1 MTEPTTSRARAVATA
16 LAPLVLLAAFVWH
29 PHLHG
34 RLPNAPAIA
43 EAVAEDP
50 TRWGLAHLAAG
61 VASGAVVLAFI
72 AVRGFLR
79 ERCDDRWS
87 ALGLPFIVIGSMLYT
102 MLPGME
108 FAPLAAVAA
117 GGDPEAAQ
125 RALQPWFLAVLTIG
139 ALVFAVG
146 VLGVAKGITGHGIL
160 SPGVTRLVVVA
171 LVVLAVSRFVPLF
184 VVQGYVQAAAAMVAL
199 WPLAAR
205 MWGPSGRPQPFA
217 ANSSPSAAMPP
228 P

>member
-1 MTEPTTSRARAVATA
+1 
-16 LAPLVLLAAFVWH
+16 VLLVAFVWH

-43 EAVAEDP
+43 DAVAEDP

-87 ALGLPFIVIGSMLYT
+87 ARGLPFIVIGSMLYS

-125 RALQPWFLAVLTIG
+125 RALQPWFVAVLAIG
-139 ALVFAVG
+139 AATFAVG
-146 VLGVAKGITGHGIL
+146 VLGVAKGIAGHRIL

-171 LVVLAVSRFVPLF
+171 LVVFAASRFVPLF
-184 VVQGYVQAAAAMVAL
+184 IVQGYVQAAAGAVAL
-199 WPLAAR
+199 WPLAGL
-205 MWGPSGRPQPFA
+205 MW
-217 ANSSPSAAMPP
+217 SPSRAPVATAR
-228 P
+228 

>member
-1 MTEPTTSRARAVATA
+1 MTESMSEPTTSRARALATA
-16 LAPLVLLAAFVWH
+16 LAPLVLLVAFAWH

-34 RLPNAPAIA
+34 RLPNAPAVA

-72 AVRGFLR
+72 AVRGLLR

-87 ALGLPFIVIGSMLYT
+87 ALGLPFIVIGSMLYA

-117 GGDPEAAQ
+117 GADPEAAQ
-125 RALQPWFLAVLTIG
+125 RALQPWFVAVLMIG
-139 ALVFAVG
+139 AATFAVG
-146 VLGVAKGITGHGIL
+146 VLGVVKGIAGHRIL
-160 SPGVTRLVVVA
+160 SPGVTRLVVLA
-171 LVVLAVSRFVPLF
+171 LVVFAASRFVPLF
-184 VVQGYVQAAAAMVAL
+184 IVQGYVQAAAAAVAL
-199 WPLAAR
+199 WPLAGL
-205 MWGPSGRPQPFA
+205 MWSPSGAPVATAR
-217 ANSSPSAAMPP
+217 
-228 P
+228 